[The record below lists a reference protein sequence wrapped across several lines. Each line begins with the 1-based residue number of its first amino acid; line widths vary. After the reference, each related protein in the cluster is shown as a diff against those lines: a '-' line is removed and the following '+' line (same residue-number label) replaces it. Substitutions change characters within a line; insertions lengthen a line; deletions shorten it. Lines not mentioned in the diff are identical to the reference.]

1 MDDPLFCSQAT
12 TLITTYYMVQ
22 IVAHRPFFPVPSAL
36 TLRGFQPHKKDHQGE
51 RPEFPWYC
59 LSICVNAAKATA
71 DILEEHTEHAKMKN
85 FASMMNASYVCAGV
99 LLVHIWLMK
108 ALEKSE
114 PKDNE
119 VIRRVS
125 SERMSD
131 SMSVLQRLMDRLE
144 YISHRMEIAGI
155 WL

>member
-1 MDDPLFCSQAT
+1 MEDPLFCSQAT

-36 TLRGFQPHKKDHQGE
+36 TLSGFIPHKSRHHGE

-71 DILEEHTEHAKMKN
+71 DIMEQHTKYAKMKN
-85 FASMMNASYVCAGV
+85 FASMANACYVCAGV
-99 LLVHIWLMK
+99 LLVHLWLMK
-108 ALEKSE
+108 ALEKGE
-114 PKDNE
+114 GADNE
-119 VIRRVS
+119 DIRRVS
-125 SERMSD
+125 GERMEESTKN
-131 SMSVLQRLMDRLE
+131 LQRLMDRLE
-144 YISHRMEIAGI
+144 YIAARMEIAGI